1 MRLDK
6 FIASLRILKS
16 RSLAKTAADEGMI
29 FLNGAAA
36 RASATVQID
45 DIIEIDIPRFYK
57 KIRVVRMLSKSVKK
71 SERSEFYDLLEDR
84 KKSLS

>member
-6 FIASLRILKS
+6 YLAAIRILKS

-29 FLNGAAA
+29 YLNGTKAK
-36 RASATVQID
+36 ASSVIRPE

-57 KIRVVRMLSKSVKK
+57 KLKVLGTPAKNMK
-71 SERSEFYDLLEDR
+71 RSGSSSFYQVLEER
-84 KKSLS
+84 KKELI